1 MRKSSIQTVDE
12 IYLLLIGKIEI
23 YLNINLYSMQR
34 NRNNRTLG
42 LMVTL
47 IGCLLFTCAS
57 AQSSISKIWTSVD
70 NNLRAN
76 APDEYLR
83 NILIGAK
90 LRAVVPTS
98 GGMILVYT
106 LVDED

>member
-1 MRKSSIQTVDE
+1 
-12 IYLLLIGKIEI
+12 
-23 YLNINLYSMQR
+23 MQR
-34 NRNNRTLG
+34 NRNNLTLG